1 MFNNLCLFIR
11 YHWCTSAIFEA
22 WFWYW
27 RMLCQRFALCTLLL
41 RFTYSVQKFV
51 LIKNLKFLPI
61 SEKPM
66 SKLLFYYLPICIIF
80 TMNAVFSILTAMDIR
95 RAQRDVNSLFLPLKV
110 DCNQNQT
117 NLDTTK
123 YNYALYLRLFIVC
136 GITWSVDALAFISP
150 DGIFFYMTDI
160 CNSLHGLF
168 IFILF
173 IMKPRVLR
181 LIKNRFAI
189 FKSWLR
195 SLEFYRFFHL

>member
-1 MFNNLCLFIR
+1 
-11 YHWCTSAIFEA
+11 
-22 WFWYW
+22 
-27 RMLCQRFALCTLLL
+27 
-41 RFTYSVQKFV
+41 
-51 LIKNLKFLPI
+51 
-61 SEKPM
+61 M
-66 SKLLFYYLPICIIF
+66 SKFLFYYLPICIIF
-80 TMNAVFSILTAMDIR
+80 TMNVVFSILTAMDIR

-189 FKSWLR
+189 FKS
-195 SLEFYRFFHL
+195 